1 MIIAQEKR
9 KTNIVEYIL
18 YMWQVEDMLR
28 TCSFDPDKIEQL
40 LVNQYQVDDVKRSV
54 IAQWYTNLAA
64 AMEMEHVLEKG
75 HLQSLINQVNDL
87 YGFHLKLL
95 RSQKDQEYTRLFQM
109 NLDAVNNFINKSGV
123 QYSNDIEAC
132 LNALYGYVYLKLKKS
147 EISDSTQKTIA
158 GFAGLLGHLSARY
171 IQFENDEFEL

>member
-28 TCSFDPDKIEQL
+28 SCSFDPDKIETL
-40 LVNQYQVDDVKRSV
+40 LVNQFQVDDVKRSV
-54 IAQWYTNLAA
+54 IAQWYQNLAA
-64 AMEMEHVLEKG
+64 AMEMENVREKG

-87 YGFHLKLL
+87 NGFHLKLL
-95 RSQKDQEYTRLFQM
+95 LTQKDPEYVRLYQLNQE
-109 NLDAVNNFINKSGV
+109 AVNDFMSKSGV
-123 QYSNDIEAC
+123 QYANDIEAC
-132 LNALYGYVYLKLKKS
+132 LNALYGYLFLKLKKTEIS
-147 EISDSTQKTIA
+147 EITKQTVA
-158 GFAGLLGHLSARY
+158 GFAGLLGRLSARY